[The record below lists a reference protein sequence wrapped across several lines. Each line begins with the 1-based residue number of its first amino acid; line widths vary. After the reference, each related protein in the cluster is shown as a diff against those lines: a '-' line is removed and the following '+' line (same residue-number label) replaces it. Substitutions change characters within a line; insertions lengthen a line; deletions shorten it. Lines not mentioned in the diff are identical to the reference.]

1 MQSLKGKTRGEDL
14 YDQMSAVI
22 ENLKLPWS
30 NHINVTTDGSPNLM
44 GKNVGLLMRIHMWCA
59 GACKFSK

>member
-1 MQSLKGKTRGEDL
+1 MGSLKGKTRGEDL

-22 ENLKLPWS
+22 ENMTLPWS
-30 NHINVTTDGSPNLM
+30 NLINITPDVSPNLM

-59 GACKFSK
+59 GARKFSK